1 MIAMIIIIPMHKAD
15 WQIKMHLCA
24 REELMLS
31 MFPNRGR
38 KTVSEEIVAVIE
50 ATIICNHKEIQ
61 AVKETFKSNIVLEAH
76 IAGLSHGAPM
86 REVLVPGILMF
97 AALHDR

>member
-24 REELMLS
+24 REELMLN

-38 KTVSEEIVAVIE
+38 KTVPEEIVEEIE
-50 ATIICNHKEIQ
+50 ATIICNRKEIQ
-61 AVKETFKSNIVLEAH
+61 AVKETFKSNI
-76 IAGLSHGAPM
+76 AGLSHGAPM
-86 REVLVPGILMF
+86 RELLVPGNLMF

>member
-24 REELMLS
+24 REELMLN
-31 MFPNRGR
+31 MFPNRER
-38 KTVSEEIVAVIE
+38 KTVPEEIVEGIE
-50 ATIICNHKEIQ
+50 ATIICNRKEIQ
-61 AVKETFKSNIVLEAH
+61 AVKETFKSNVVLEAH

-86 REVLVPGILMF
+86 RELLVPGNLMF